1 MFTGDY
7 FMAIDT
13 HAHIFD
19 AQFDED
25 RIDVI
30 NRLIEA
36 KIKKAV
42 VVGFSKETNVLALNL
57 AKEHAFLYP
66 TAGLHPS
73 EANEITESD
82 ILDLEKFINDN
93 KVYAI
98 GECGLDYYWVNDNK
112 EKQKWLFT
120 EQIKLAIKY
129 DLPLIIHCRD
139 AVGDVYEILKEY
151 KGKLHFVMHCYSG
164 SSEMA
169 VEFVKLGG
177 MISLGGP
184 VTFKNAKA
192 PKEVAKIVPL
202 DRLLI
207 ETDCPYAAPYERKDE
222 RCEADDVKTV
232 VQMIAEL
239 RGVSE
244 EFVAQKSME
253 NALRVYEINK

>member
-1 MFTGDY
+1 
-7 FMAIDT
+7 MAIDT

-36 KIKKAV
+36 KIKKAL

-57 AKEHAFLYP
+57 AKGHAFLYP
-66 TAGLHPS
+66 TAGLHPR
-73 EANEITESD
+73 EANEITGSD

-120 EQIKLAIKY
+120 QQIKLAIKY

-151 KGKLHFVMHCYSG
+151 KGKLRFVMHCYSG

-207 ETDCPYAAPYERKDE
+207 ETDCPYLAPHPNRGKRNEPSYVRLVLNEIATLREISADE
-222 RCEADDVKTV
+222 
-232 VQMIAEL
+232 L
-239 RGVSE
+239 E
-244 EFVAQKSME
+244 EVLDQNS
-253 NALRVYEINK
+253 INFFKLD